1 MEEVSVFVNTAQLY
15 IRMKMTEEVAAT
27 QVAWVLSYVQG
38 EIVEAW
44 KDNLLDEL
52 VKGKSESVEQLF
64 AKIRNNFGEMS
75 EEERK
80 IEQLRTIEQEGR
92 TCDEYVQEFKK
103 VARGSGYERRP
114 LIEEFKRGLNRAIR
128 RKLAEAEELPTT
140 IGEWQERAV
149 RLDRNQR

>member
-1 MEEVSVFVNTAQLY
+1 
-15 IRMKMTEEVAAT
+15 
-27 QVAWVLSYVQG
+27 
-38 EIVEAW
+38 VESA
-44 KDNLLDEL
+44 
-52 VKGKSESVEQLF
+52 EQLF
-64 AKIRNNFGEMS
+64 TKIRNDFREMS

-80 IEQLRTIEQEGR
+80 IEQLRTIEQGER

-103 VARGSGYERRP
+103 VARGSSYEGRP

-128 RKLAEAEELPTT
+128 RKLAKAKELPST